1 MTARI
6 LIIEDEALVA
16 MELRFVL
23 EDLGHEVIATVSD
36 AVTAREIVREAEVDL
51 ALVDIHLSDGPTGVA
66 LGRELGQELGVSVL
80 FMTANPGMVRDGVA
94 GTIGVLSKP
103 TEERAVQ
110 TAVDYALRR
119 RAGQLET
126 KQGGYLVVKPGT
138 AATAIEG
145 VWAAGDVTDDI
156 YRQAVTAAGMGCMAA
171 LEAVRFLAEQDHK
184 AEGHPI
190 SHKEAEKI
198 GVW

>member
-23 EDLGHEVIATVSD
+23 EDLGHEVVATVAD
-36 AVTAREIVREAEVDL
+36 AASARNIVRETEVDL

-80 FMTANPGMVRDGVA
+80 FMTANPGMVREGVA

-103 TEERAVQ
+103 TDERAVQ
-110 TAVDYALRR
+110 KSVDYALRR
-119 RAGQLET
+119 RAGAPVLYAPPELQLF
-126 KQGGYLVVKPGT
+126 G
-138 AATAIEG
+138 
-145 VWAAGDVTDDI
+145 
-156 YRQAVTAAGMGCMAA
+156 
-171 LEAVRFLAEQDHK
+171 
-184 AEGHPI
+184 
-190 SHKEAEKI
+190 
-198 GVW
+198 